1 MAVKWR
7 FFDKSEYESVW
18 EMFSRLIWIQIHI
31 DGHLVAHAPGGYS
44 VFTGLLD
51 CMEGYAGFHQGY
63 GCYGCCRYVLRVKIR
78 VLGNQP
84 DITRT
89 IRSS

>member
-7 FFDKSEYESVW
+7 FLDKSEYESVW

-51 CMEGYAGFHQGY
+51 CMEGYAGFHY
-63 GCYGCCRYVLRVKIR
+63 GDGRYG
-78 VLGNQP
+78 
-84 DITRT
+84 
-89 IRSS
+89 

>member
-7 FFDKSEYESVW
+7 FLDKSEYESVW

-31 DGHLVAHAPGGYS
+31 DGHLVHVLPGGYS

-51 CMEGYAGFHQGY
+51 CMEGYAGFH
-63 GCYGCCRYVLRVKIR
+63 
-78 VLGNQP
+78 
-84 DITRT
+84 
-89 IRSS
+89 

>member
-44 VFTGLLD
+44 VFIGLLD
-51 CMEGYAGFHQGY
+51 CMEGYAGFYQGY
-63 GCYGCCRYVLRVKIR
+63 GRYG
-78 VLGNQP
+78 
-84 DITRT
+84 
-89 IRSS
+89 